1 MKKLAKTSVK
11 VTGSMQVSSNTV
23 AVPEIPRD
31 RRLIRN
37 AATVNEMPKPTRRYI
52 KTTKRAIET
61 AKTNRGLK
69 KLTRN
74 TSIYLRQNTYPHHLQ
89 KLNPRKTSKDPF
101 WVYVLNFSPTNQG
114 YNRMDEEP
122 KALVL
127 YEAWKIILSD
137 KI

>member
-1 MKKLAKTSVK
+1 MKKLAKTNVK
-11 VTGSMQVSSNTV
+11 VTGSMQVSSNAV

-61 AKTNRGLK
+61 AKTSRGLK

-74 TSIYLRQNTYPHHLQ
+74 TSIYLRQNT
-89 KLNPRKTSKDPF
+89 
-101 WVYVLNFSPTNQG
+101 SPSTT
-114 YNRMDEEP
+114 
-122 KALVL
+122 K
-127 YEAWKIILSD
+127 S
-137 KI
+137 